1 MTSREKRQIK
11 HFKAAQQA
19 VHRGPLYTHP
29 TKRDPNAPAKAF
41 SEDQF
46 NKQYGGRGK
55 ADVDPFTCVENYTQ
69 KYDPPKRT
77 LPDINAIKLDKSM
90 FPKELWGTLEG
101 EEGEEVKQH
110 LGRIIKKKAESVR
123 DPKSKTSEERAKLLL
138 EKIKTAAPE
147 EDGEAEGE
155 EVDEE
160 AVAEEEEDYDY
171 EDDEGDMGGDYDA
184 EKYFDG
190 GEEEE
195 EEGEGGGD
203 DY

>member
-1 MTSREKRQIK
+1 MTQREMRQIK
-11 HFKAAQQA
+11 LFKDTQQA
-19 VHRGPLYTHP
+19 VHRGPLYTYP
-29 TKRDPNAPAKAF
+29 TKHDADAPAKTF

-55 ADVDPFTCVENYTQ
+55 ADVDPFTYVETYTQ

-77 LPDINAIKLDKSM
+77 LPDLKAVTLDKKM
-90 FPKELWGTLEG
+90 FPKELWSSLEG
-101 EEGEEVKQH
+101 EEVQQVKRN
-110 LGRIIKKKAESVR
+110 LARAMKKKADIIREPQSR
-123 DPKSKTSEERAKLLL
+123 TSEERTQLLL
-138 EKIKTAAPE
+138 EKIKTAAPDE
-147 EDGEAEGE
+147 EEGEAE
-155 EVDEE
+155 EVEEE
-160 AVAEEEEDYDY
+160 AAAEEEEDYDY

-190 GEEEE
+190 GEEDE

>member
-1 MTSREKRQIK
+1 MTEREIRQVK
-11 HFKAAQQA
+11 LFKETQQD
-19 VHRGPLYTHP
+19 VHRGPLYTFP
-29 TKRDPNAPAKAF
+29 TKHDPDAPAKTF

-55 ADVDPFTCVENYTQ
+55 ADVDPFTCVETYTQ

-77 LPDINAIKLDKSM
+77 LPDLNAVALDKKM
-90 FPKELWGTLEG
+90 FPKELWSSLEG
-101 EEGEEVKQH
+101 EESQQVKRH
-110 LGRIIKKKAESVR
+110 LARVMKKKADMIREPESR
-123 DPKSKTSEERAKLLL
+123 TSEERTQLLL
-138 EKIKTAAPE
+138 EKIKTAAPDE
-147 EDGEAEGE
+147 E
-155 EVDEE
+155 EVDAEE
-160 AVAEEEEDYDY
+160 AEEEAAAEEEEDYDY

-190 GEEEE
+190 GEEDE